1 MRVIELDATNWKT
14 WEDFYVAL
22 LGALGAPEWHG
33 DSVNA
38 LVDSMIW
45 GGINEIDPP
54 YKFVVRNLRQAPSD
68 VAEAVEDAKAALARG
83 RADFRTRKGRDII
96 VDFEI
101 ID

>member
-14 WEDFYVAL
+14 WEDFYAVL
-22 LGALGAPEWHG
+22 LGALVAPEWHG

-54 YKFVVRNLRQAPSD
+54 YRIVVRNIQHLPKD
-68 VAEAVEDAKAALARG
+68 AVDEINLAKDALARG
-83 RADFRTRKGRDII
+83 EHII
-96 VDFEI
+96 WLKKVMTSSWTSKS
-101 ID
+101 